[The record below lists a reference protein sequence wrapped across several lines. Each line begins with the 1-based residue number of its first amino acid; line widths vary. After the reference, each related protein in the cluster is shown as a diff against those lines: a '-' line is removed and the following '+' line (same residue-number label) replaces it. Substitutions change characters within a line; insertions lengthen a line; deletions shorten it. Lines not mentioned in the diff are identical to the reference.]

1 MDAKEAALV
10 AKKYFAE
17 TKSTIYFLFD
27 APNVRR
33 MNGQWKVDCEIKEL
47 FEQPR
52 VQKFELTIDDKDGAI
67 LDVKRLDQSG

>member
-17 TKSTIYFLFD
+17 TKSTTYFLFD

-47 FEQPR
+47 FEQL
-52 VQKFELTIDDKDGAI
+52 VQKFELTIDDEDGAI
-67 LDVKRLDQSG
+67 LDVKRLD